1 MFAAGLLESEPRLLG
16 LLSSKSALSPL
27 VACIT
32 PAAASWPPLYKQAA
46 AGAAT
51 GGPDAS
57 SSSMDAATLAE
68 TGEQLASLGL
78 QLLLRATANAAVQ
91 EALTDEALL
100 RQLYWLCVQPP
111 SARVLNAALALLR
124 RLSSSPLAASVGGYQ
139 GGGVML
145 MSVLLHTGR
154 YDMTTAAGVEGS
166 LMCLAVA
173 HHANASPAC
182 MPSAACE
189 QGAVV
194 SVCVCTVF
202 FWCLLLFLRRRWPW
216 PGGDAAAAD
225 LSEATD
231 AAKAAAADVL
241 GALMAQPSH
250 GPRVSLLM
258 GKLLPPG
265 LVASIAEGPPAAVLR
280 ALGQVRACICLYR
293 VEAAC

>member
-1 MFAAGLLESEPRLLG
+1 MLFAAGLLESEPRLLG

-32 PAAASWPPLYKQAA
+32 PAAASWPPLYEQAA
-46 AGAAT
+46 AEAA

-111 SARVLNAALALLR
+111 SARVLNAALALMR

-154 YDMTTAAGVEGS
+154 CDMNSCWCGGKPDVLLWRTMPACRLHAKCGMRAMGS
-166 LMCLAVA
+166 RECVCPAFLLMFAAVA
-173 HHANASPAC
+173 
-182 MPSAACE
+182 
-189 QGAVV
+189 
-194 SVCVCTVF
+194 
-202 FWCLLLFLRRRWPW
+202 
-216 PGGDAAAAD
+216 
-225 LSEATD
+225 ATQV
-231 AAKAAAADVL
+231 A
-241 GALMAQPSH
+241 MA
-250 GPRVSLLM
+250 GR
-258 GKLLPPG
+258 
-265 LVASIAEGPPAAVLR
+265 
-280 ALGQVRACICLYR
+280 
-293 VEAAC
+293 

>member
-1 MFAAGLLESEPRLLG
+1 MLFAAGLLESEPRLLG

-189 QGAVV
+189 QGAAV
-194 SVCVCTVF
+194 SVCVHCFVVGVCCCFCDAGGRGRAVMPPLLT
-202 FWCLLLFLRRRWPW
+202 CLRRLMLPRLLLLMCWAPSW
-216 PGGDAAAAD
+216 
-225 LSEATD
+225 LSPAT
-231 AAKAAAADVL
+231 
-241 GALMAQPSH
+241 G
-250 GPRVSLLM
+250 RVS
-258 GKLLPPG
+258 P
-265 LVASIAEGPPAAVLR
+265 
-280 ALGQVRACICLYR
+280 C
-293 VEAAC
+293 

>member
-1 MFAAGLLESEPRLLG
+1 MLLFAAGLLESEPRLLG

-32 PAAASWPPLYKQAA
+32 PAAASWPPLYEQAA
-46 AGAAT
+46 AAEAA
-51 GGPDAS
+51 GGPDVSS

-154 YDMTTAAGVEGS
+154 CGMNSCWLCGG
-166 LMCLAVA
+166 
-173 HHANASPAC
+173 
-182 MPSAACE
+182 MP
-189 QGAVV
+189 
-194 SVCVCTVF
+194 
-202 FWCLLLFLRRRWPW
+202 
-216 PGGDAAAAD
+216 
-225 LSEATD
+225 
-231 AAKAAAADVL
+231 DVL
-241 GALMAQPSH
+241 LWRTMT
-250 GPRVSLLM
+250 
-258 GKLLPPG
+258 
-265 LVASIAEGPPAAVLR
+265 
-280 ALGQVRACICLYR
+280 AC
-293 VEAAC
+293 

>member
-202 FWCLLLFLRRRWPW
+202 FGVCCCFCDAGGRGRAVMPPLLTCLRRLMLPRLLLLMCWAPSW
-216 PGGDAAAAD
+216 
-225 LSEATD
+225 LSPAT
-231 AAKAAAADVL
+231 
-241 GALMAQPSH
+241 G
-250 GPRVSLLM
+250 RVS
-258 GKLLPPG
+258 P
-265 LVASIAEGPPAAVLR
+265 
-280 ALGQVRACICLYR
+280 C
-293 VEAAC
+293 